1 MDTVYT
7 KKTDEIGS
15 EFWDSFSVSDKKFF
29 LTGRTALEYIIRDI
43 LNEKEIKSVLLPS
56 YCCRTMIK
64 PFLKHGLK
72 VRFYDVFF
80 DKSTG
85 LSVSLPP
92 SQKNEIFYLIRYFG
106 YSTIVGFDYEKIR
119 KDYCT
124 IIEDTTHSW
133 LNEAVI
139 DTDYRFTSYKK
150 WTGISGIAL
159 AEKKRGSFFV
169 DRLQRNKEFV
179 RLRNEAFSLKRKYI
193 ETGDGDK
200 TVFLR
205 LFEDA
210 ENLIEDDYCNYEPDY
225 NALGQL
231 LSLNIE
237 AMKSIRRSNAEF
249 LIRELGSIDELQL
262 MFHSLSPRDVP
273 LFVPV
278 LFSKQRDEIRRFLIN
293 REIYLPIHWPISDY
307 HLGLSERAQDM
318 YKNELS
324 IVCDQRYGLNDMK
337 RIVDT
342 IKEFYCN

>member
-1 MDTVYT
+1 MNIVNT
-7 KKTDEIGS
+7 KKADEIGS

-43 LNEKEIKSVLLPS
+43 LNEKQIKSVLLPS

-64 PFLKHGLK
+64 PFVKHGIK

-80 DKSTG
+80 DNNTG

-92 SQKNEIFYLIRYFG
+92 PQKDEILYLIRYFG
-106 YSTIVGFDYEKIR
+106 YSTVSGLDYERIR
-119 KDYCT
+119 RDYCT

-133 LNEAVI
+133 LNNTVI
-139 DTDYRFTSYKK
+139 DSDYCFTSYKK
-150 WTGISGIAL
+150 WTGVSGIAL
-159 AEKKRGSFFV
+159 AEKKKGLFFA
-169 DRLQRNKEFV
+169 DRLQKNEEFI

-193 ETGDGDK
+193 ETGEGDK

-205 LFEDA
+205 LFEAA
-210 ENLIEDDYCNYEPDY
+210 EDLIEDDYCNYEPDY
-225 NALGQL
+225 NALEQL
-231 LSLNIE
+231 LSLNVE
-237 AMKSIRRSNAEF
+237 AMKSIRRSNAKF
-249 LIRELGSIDELQL
+249 LIRELESMDELQL
-262 MFHSLSPRDVP
+262 MFHDMAASDVP

-278 LFSKQRDEIRRFLIN
+278 LLSNQRDEIRRFLIN
-293 REIYLPIHWPISDY
+293 RDIYLPVHWPISEY
-307 HLGLSERAQDM
+307 HLGLSEQAHDL

-337 RIVDT
+337 RIVNT